1 MLGMGYQLLVKDRQM
16 VSSGFED
23 IIEQCKTSLA
33 EVTKKSLMSLKRNQ
47 WVESFAEEDATEGDR
62 RW

>member
-1 MLGMGYQLLVKDRQM
+1 M
-16 VSSGFED
+16 VPSGFED
-23 IIEQCKTSLA
+23 IIEQCKRTSLA

-62 RW
+62 CW

>member
-1 MLGMGYQLLVKDRQM
+1 M

-23 IIEQCKTSLA
+23 IIEQCKKTYLA

-47 WVESFAEEDATEGDR
+47 WVESHLLNKTQQRVTDVGD
-62 RW
+62 